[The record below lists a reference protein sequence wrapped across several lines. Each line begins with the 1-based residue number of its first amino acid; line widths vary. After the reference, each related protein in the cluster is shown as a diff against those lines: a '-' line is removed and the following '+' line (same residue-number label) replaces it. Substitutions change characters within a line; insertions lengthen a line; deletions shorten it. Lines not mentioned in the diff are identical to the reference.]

1 MTAFERSARPDAGVR
16 SESVGEAGV
25 RRVAFQGEL
34 GAFSEEAVRAL
45 YGEAVEP
52 VPFREFRDA
61 AEAVA
66 AGRVDA
72 AVLPVENSIAG
83 SVGPA
88 YDVLL
93 SLPLRVI
100 GEVVRPIRH
109 CLLGVP
115 GAAREGVRRAVS
127 HPVALAQCTEFLYA
141 RPDIEAVAVYD
152 TAGAAR
158 EVAAAGDPA
167 VAAIASRLAGER
179 YGLDVLA
186 ADIQDRDD
194 NQTRFYAVVAEAAG
208 AEPEPVGAERKTAL
222 VLETRNRPGALVT
235 VLQCFAEHGINLTK
249 LESRPGPEPWSY
261 RFILELVSADAAAE
275 AAAVQEAGGAAVSLR
290 VLGRFPSSPPVPERG
305 RR

>member
-1 MTAFERSARPDAGVR
+1 MTAAPGMSGK
-16 SESVGEAGV
+16 EAGV

-34 GAFSEEAVRAL
+34 GAFSEEAVRTL
-45 YGEAVEP
+45 YADAAEP

-61 AEAVA
+61 AEAVV
-66 AGRVDA
+66 AGHVDA

-93 SLPLRVI
+93 SLPLRVV

-109 CLLGVP
+109 YLLGVP
-115 GAAREGVRRAVS
+115 GAAAAGVRRAVS
-127 HPVALAQCTEFLYA
+127 HPVALAQCTAFLRA
-141 RPDIEAVAVYD
+141 SPGIEAVAVYD

-158 EVAAAGDPA
+158 EVAAGGDPT

-179 YGLDVLA
+179 YGLDVLV
-186 ADIQDRDD
+186 ADIQDRAD
-194 NQTRFYAVVAEAAG
+194 NQTRFYAVVGDAA
-208 AEPEPVGAERKTAL
+208 APESEPAGAERKTAL

-235 VLQCFAEHGINLTK
+235 VLQAFAAHGINLTK

-261 RFILELVSADAAAE
+261 RFILELVSADDDAHG
-275 AAAVQEAGGAAVSLR
+275 AAVEDAKAAAVSLR
-290 VLGRFPSSPPVPERG
+290 VLGRFPPWRA
-305 RR
+305 